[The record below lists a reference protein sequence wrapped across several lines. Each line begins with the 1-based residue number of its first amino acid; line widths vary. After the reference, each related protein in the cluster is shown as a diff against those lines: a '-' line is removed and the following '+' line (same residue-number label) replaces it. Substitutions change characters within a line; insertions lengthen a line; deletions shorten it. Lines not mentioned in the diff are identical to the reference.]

1 MAELLSLG
9 MREYLLLA
17 AGLVA
22 LYLVLMVIRL
32 RRQAPLPTPAAAP
45 GASPPPVQPQR
56 TEPVTMNL
64 ELSDS
69 DFAGQLAKS
78 AANLE
83 IQQLR
88 REVTQLRAELTELTD
103 EVRQLKATHSV
114 SPIYSE
120 AMSLAERGEL
130 PAGIAARCGISI
142 GEAEL
147 VAALARR
154 EFGTAV
160 ANELDDRYK

>member
-1 MAELLSLG
+1 MPELLSLG

-22 LYLVLMVIRL
+22 LYLVLMLVRL
-32 RRQAPLPTPAAAP
+32 RRQTPEPSRETAPS
-45 GASPPPVQPQR
+45 ASPPLAQSQR
-56 TEPVTMNL
+56 AEPVTMNL

-78 AANLE
+78 SANLE
-83 IQQLR
+83 IQHLR
-88 REVTQLRAELTELTD
+88 REVTQLRADMTQLAD
-103 EVRQLKATHSV
+103 EVRQLKATHNV
-114 SPIYSE
+114 SPVYSE

-154 EFGTAV
+154 EFGSAV
-160 ANELDDRYK
+160 ADELDERYK

>member
-1 MAELLSLG
+1 

-22 LYLVLMVIRL
+22 LYLVLMLVRL
-32 RRQAPLPTPAAAP
+32 RRQTPETRTAAP
-45 GASPPPVQPQR
+45 AASPPPAQSQR
-56 TEPVTMNL
+56 AEPVTMNL

-78 AANLE
+78 TANLE

-88 REVTQLRAELTELTD
+88 REVTQLRAEVTQLTE

-160 ANELDDRYK
+160 ADELDDRYK